1 LTDSHRTLIG
11 PYEIVAP
18 LGAGGMGEVYRA
30 WDPRLQREVALKVLP
45 GDVAGDPDRRRRFL
59 DEARAAGGLSHP
71 NILAVYDVSL
81 DDGGSYIVT
90 ELVDGR
96 QLREEIDRGAVATR
110 RLLELAAQ
118 LAAGLGAAHAAGIA
132 HRDLKPE
139 NVIVTRDGRAKIL
152 DFGLA
157 KTFALAPAA
166 SLAPTQATLTL
177 PGTVVGTPNYMSPEQ
192 ARGVEV
198 DYRSDQFSL
207 GVVLYEMATG
217 THPFRRE
224 TTVQTMSAILVDEAP
239 PIATLNPRIPA
250 AVRWVIERCL
260 AKEPGDRYAST
271 DDLTRDLQT
280 LLRRLSE
287 LSSTTTPAIGAASRR
302 PVRALVIAAAIVA
315 ALLLGLALRGAPEP
329 APVMTYKPLVTEMR
343 FQGAPAWSPDGST
356 IAFVSSAN
364 DVLQV
369 YTKSIDSP
377 FAQRVTD
384 SRFDCSDPFWS
395 PDGTRLFY
403 HSLAQDAEGLWSISA
418 AGGPPE
424 AVVLNAVGATITPD
438 GRTFAF
444 FREEDEGDS
453 QASASGT
460 GLSLGIWTASADGSG
475 ERKYTGAPFDT
486 SAFVAGTM
494 RFSPD
499 GTRLLAWVWGWVG
512 DDQTTPISEFWVIPW
527 PVGQP
532 YKVLPDLS
540 RAAPAAA
547 SFDWMPDSRRIIVS
561 LWDGSNNGMHLWM
574 ADIDAQTSVQITSTT
589 RSENRPDVSPSGRTI
604 AFADEE
610 IDFDILE
617 IPLDGGSP
625 RPLLATAR
633 NELDPTFASDG
644 SRYAY
649 VSDKDGELRIWLR
662 SRDGQ
667 FEQPLVSRAQFP
679 GDSTITLGAPAI
691 SPHGDRI
698 AYQRYAEKSGYQ
710 IWISSVTGG
719 GQPVQLV
726 SSSLYQDAPTWSP
739 DGTEIAFVGRIKGS
753 PSALMRARIGGAGG
767 PTVILHA
774 VPLLTS
780 RPAWSPDGRWIACQ
794 TSEGLVIVRPDGT
807 GQRTVSEEGWIA
819 FTWESGSR
827 RIVGLREAER
837 PRHFALV
844 SLDIDTGAER
854 VINPDLGVI
863 PAASQPIRGMAVL
876 DRGVLVTSIA
886 SARSEI
892 ALGEGFAAPSQRWW
906 VRFLPGR

>member
-1 LTDSHRTLIG
+1 
-11 PYEIVAP
+11 
-18 LGAGGMGEVYRA
+18 
-30 WDPRLQREVALKVLP
+30 
-45 GDVAGDPDRRRRFL
+45 
-59 DEARAAGGLSHP
+59 
-71 NILAVYDVSL
+71 
-81 DDGGSYIVT
+81 
-90 ELVDGR
+90 
-96 QLREEIDRGAVATR
+96 
-110 RLLELAAQ
+110 
-118 LAAGLGAAHAAGIA
+118 
-132 HRDLKPE
+132 
-139 NVIVTRDGRAKIL
+139 
-152 DFGLA
+152 
-157 KTFALAPAA
+157 
-166 SLAPTQATLTL
+166 
-177 PGTVVGTPNYMSPEQ
+177 MSPEQ
-192 ARGVEV
+192 ARGGDV

-217 THPFRRE
+217 THPFRRD
-224 TTVQTMSAILVDEAP
+224 TAVQTMSAILTDDAP

-260 AKEPGDRYAST
+260 AKEPGERYAST
-271 DDLTRDLQT
+271 DDLARDLQT
-280 LLRRLSE
+280 LLRRLPE
-287 LSSTTTPAIGAASRR
+287 LSSTAAAPAIAVPGRR
-302 PVRALVIAAAIVA
+302 LVRMLGVAAAILA
-315 ALLLGLALRGAPEP
+315 ALVLGLALRGTPAA

-343 FQGAPAWSPDGST
+343 FQGAPAFSPDGST
-356 IAFVSSAN
+356 IAFVSSAD

-377 FAQRVTD
+377 FAQRVTE
-384 SRFDCSDPFWS
+384 SRFDCTDPFWS
-395 PDGTRLFY
+395 PDGTRIYY
-403 HSLAQDAEGLWSISA
+403 HSLAQDSEGLWSVSA
-418 AGGPPE
+418 AGGSPE
-424 AVVLNAVGATITPD
+424 AVLLNATGATITPD
-438 GRTFAF
+438 SRTFAF
-444 FREEDEGDS
+444 FREEDTADS
-453 QASASGT
+453 QASASGI
-460 GLSLGIWTASADGSG
+460 GVSLAIWTAAADGSG
-475 ERKYTGAPFDT
+475 ERKYTRAPFDT

-499 GTRLLAWVWGWVG
+499 GTRLLAWVWGWAG
-512 DDQTTPISEFWVIPW
+512 SDQTTPISEFWVIPW
-527 PVGQP
+527 PEGQP

-561 LWDGSNNGMHLWM
+561 LWDGSTTGMHLWM
-574 ADIDAQTSVQITSTT
+574 ADIDAQTSAQITSTT
-589 RSENRPDVSPSGRTI
+589 RSESRPDVSPDGRTI

-625 RPLLATAR
+625 RPLLATSR
-633 NELDPTFASDG
+633 NELDPTFAADG

-679 GDSTITLGAPAI
+679 DDATITLGAPAI
-691 SPHGDRI
+691 SPRGDRI

-726 SSSLYQDAPTWSP
+726 TGSLYQDAPTWSP

-767 PTVILHA
+767 PTIILQS

-780 RPAWSPDGRWIACQ
+780 RPAWSPNGDWIACQ
-794 TSEGLVIVRPDGT
+794 TTEGLVIIRPDGT
-807 GQRTVSEEGWIA
+807 GLRTVSEEGWIA
-819 FTWESGSR
+819 FTWDSDNR

-837 PRHFALV
+837 TRHFALV
-844 SLDIDTGAER
+844 SVDIDTGAER

-876 DRGVLVTSIA
+876 DRGVLVTSVA

-892 ALGEGFAAPSQRWW
+892 ALGEGFAAAPVRWW
-906 VRFLPGR
+906 ERFLPGR

>member
-1 LTDSHRTLIG
+1 MTDPNRTLIG

-45 GDVAGDPDRRRRFL
+45 DDVARDPDRRRRFL

-81 DDGGSYIVT
+81 DEGGSYIVT

-96 QLREEIDRGAVATR
+96 QLREEVERGAVATR

-139 NVIVTRDGRAKIL
+139 NVIVTRDGRVKIL

-157 KTFALAPAA
+157 KIFAPAA
-166 SLAPTQATLTL
+166 SLAPTQATVTL

-198 DYRSDQFSL
+198 DFRSDQFSL

-217 THPFRRE
+217 THPFRRD
-224 TTVQTMSAILVDEAP
+224 TAVQTMSAILVDDAP
-239 PIATLNPRIPA
+239 PIATLNPRIPS

-260 AKEPGDRYAST
+260 AKEPGERYAST
-271 DDLTRDLQT
+271 DDLARDLQA

-287 LSSTTTPAIGAASRR
+287 LSSTTTPVVGTARRR
-302 PVRALVIAAAIVA
+302 PVRALAITAAIVA
-315 ALLLGLALRGAPEP
+315 ALMLGLALRGTPEP

-384 SRFDCSDPFWS
+384 SRFDCTDPFWS
-395 PDGTRLFY
+395 PDGTRIYY
-403 HSLAQDAEGLWSISA
+403 HSLAQDAEGLWSVSA

-424 AVVLNAVGATITPD
+424 AVLLNAAGATMTPD

-444 FREEDEGDS
+444 FREEDEADS
-453 QASASGT
+453 QASVSGT
-460 GLSLGIWTASADGSG
+460 GVSLGIWTASADGTG

-527 PVGQP
+527 PEGQP

-561 LWDGSNNGMHLWM
+561 LWDGLNNGMHLWM

-604 AFADEE
+604 AFADED

-633 NELDPTFASDG
+633 NELDPTFAPDG

-691 SPHGDRI
+691 SPGGDRI

-726 SSSLYQDAPTWSP
+726 GGSLYQDAPTWSP
-739 DGTEIAFVGRIKGS
+739 DGTEIAFVGRIKGN

-767 PTVILHA
+767 PTVILQS

-780 RPAWSPDGRWIACQ
+780 RPAWSPDGAWIACQ
-794 TSEGLVIVRPDGT
+794 TSEGLVIIRPDGT

-819 FTWESGSR
+819 FTWDPGSR

-844 SLDIDTGAER
+844 SLDIATGAER

-876 DRGVLVTSIA
+876 DRGVLVTSVA

-892 ALGEGFAAPSQRWW
+892 ALGEGFAATPARWW
-906 VRFLPGR
+906 DRFLPGR

>member
-1 LTDSHRTLIG
+1 LTDSSRTLIG

-18 LGAGGMGEVYRA
+18 LGAGGMGEVHRA

-45 GDVAGDPDRRRRFL
+45 DDVARDPDRRRRFL
-59 DEARAAGGLSHP
+59 DEARAAGALNHP

-81 DDGGSYIVT
+81 DESTSYIVT

-96 QLREEIDRGAVATR
+96 QLREEFDRGPVATR

-118 LAAGLGAAHAAGIA
+118 LAAGLGAAHAAGIV

-157 KTFALAPAA
+157 KNFALAPAT
-166 SLAPTQATLTL
+166 SLALTQATVTL

-198 DYRSDQFSL
+198 DFRSDQFSL

-217 THPFRRE
+217 THPFRRD
-224 TTVQTMSAILVDEAP
+224 TAVQTMSAILVDDAP
-239 PIATLNPRIPA
+239 PIENPRIPA

-260 AKEPGDRYAST
+260 AKEPAERYAST
-271 DDLTRDLQT
+271 DDLARDLQT
-280 LLRRLSE
+280 LLRRLPE
-287 LSSTTTPAIGAASRR
+287 LSSAATPVVAMARRR
-302 PVRALVIAAAIVA
+302 PLRSLATAAAIVA
-315 ALLLGLALRGAPEP
+315 ALIVGLSLRGAPAP
-329 APVMTYKPLVTEMR
+329 APVMSYKPLVTEMR

-377 FAQRVTD
+377 FAQKVTE
-384 SRFDCSDPFWS
+384 SRFDCTDPFWS
-395 PDGTRLFY
+395 PDGTRIYY
-403 HSLAQDAEGLWSISA
+403 HSLAQDTEGLWSISA

-424 AVVLNAVGATITPD
+424 AVVLNAVGATMTPD

-444 FREEDEGDS
+444 FREEETDS
-453 QASASGT
+453 QASTAGI
-460 GLSLGIWTASADGSG
+460 GVSLGIWTASADGSG
-475 ERKYTGAPFDT
+475 ERKYTGAPFGT

-527 PVGQP
+527 PEGKP
-532 YKVLPDLS
+532 YKVLPDHS
-540 RAAPAAA
+540 RSAPAAA
-547 SFDWMPDSRRIIVS
+547 SFDWMPDGSHIIVS
-561 LWDGSNNGMHLWM
+561 LWDGLNNGMHLWM

-589 RSENRPDVSPSGRTI
+589 RSENRPDVSPNGRTI
-604 AFADEE
+604 AFADED

-617 IPLDGGSP
+617 IPLDGGSS

-633 NELDPTFASDG
+633 NELDPTFAADG

-667 FEQPLVSRAQFP
+667 FEQPLVGRAQFP

-691 SPHGDRI
+691 SPRGDRI
-698 AYQRYAEKSGYQ
+698 AYQRYAEKGGYQ
-710 IWISSVTGG
+710 IWISSVIGG

-726 SSSLYQDAPTWSP
+726 SGSLYQDAPTWSP

-753 PSALMRARIGGAGG
+753 PNALMRARIGGAG
-767 PTVILHA
+767 PTVILRS

-780 RPAWSPDGRWIACQ
+780 RPAWSPDGAWIACQ
-794 TSEGLVIVRPDGT
+794 TSGGLGIVHPDGT
-807 GQRTVSEEGWIA
+807 GERIVSEEGWIA
-819 FTWESGSR
+819 FAWDSDSR
-827 RIVGLREAER
+827 RIIGLREAER

-844 SLDIDTGAER
+844 SLDIDTGKER

-876 DRGVLVTSIA
+876 ERGVLVTSVA

-892 ALGEGFAAPSQRWW
+892 ALGEGFAVAAPRWW
-906 VRFLPGR
+906 DRILGR